1 MYAVFPELC
10 NQLYVG
16 YWKCPGL
23 NDSSL
28 LANSILLLTPL
39 SYFPYWIWQIF
50 SIFQP
55 QLILLQII
63 PEIRWKKKPD
73 LTHFQLF
80 LWSFFDLP
88 QKIPME
94 TTRLWKKIQ
103 RTPKWNKKRVL
114 FCSNNITKSQS
125 FQFSQ
130 VLLTELSSLHACT
143 IALLKFFQPVKRVK
157 FVGVFHID
165 TCDLTQKRANTTLFS
180 APKAI
185 NWALTKL
192 SIFYSRSVPGVHS
205 KKPRCCCY
213 RYPPCHANRD
223 QGVVLTGRETIDVK
237 DNYLIL

>member
-28 LANSILLLTPL
+28 LANSWLLLTPL
-39 SYFPYWIWQIF
+39 SSFPYWIWQIF

-55 QLILLQII
+55 QLILFADHTRN
-63 PEIRWKKKPD
+63 PMEKKPD
-73 LTHFQLF
+73 LSHFQLF

-88 QKIPME
+88 LQIPME

-114 FCSNNITKSQS
+114 FCSNNINKSQS

-130 VLLTELSSLHACT
+130 VLLTELSSFHDSTAEIFSTCT
-143 IALLKFFQPVKRVK
+143 EGQIFWR
-157 FVGVFHID
+157 
-165 TCDLTQKRANTTLFS
+165 
-180 APKAI
+180 
-185 NWALTKL
+185 L
-192 SIFYSRSVPGVHS
+192 SYWHLWSHS
-205 KKPRCCCY
+205 KAC
-213 RYPPCHANRD
+213 
-223 QGVVLTGRETIDVK
+223 
-237 DNYLIL
+237 